1 MQNYRCDLH
10 GKAGTKLV
18 LVLDA
23 VATCICVE
31 GISTLCAHV
40 DGALVTAVVDSPV

>member
-1 MQNYRCDLH
+1 M

-18 LVLDA
+18 LVLLDA

-31 GISTLCAHV
+31 GILTLCAHV